1 MNFWFLYHA
10 TMKWFLQTTDRYLVS
25 GKFKL
30 HVLDE
35 MHHKGYTRKG
45 VARLS
50 TAVANL
56 HTVESTA
63 HVQQFLN
70 RIHDTKVD
78 IITQHLAADIDFK

>member
-25 GKFKL
+25 GKFKF

-35 MHHKGYTRKG
+35 MHHIYKGYTRKG

-50 TAVANL
+50 TAVDNL
-56 HTVESTA
+56 HSTCATVS
-63 HVQQFLN
+63 
-70 RIHDTKVD
+70 
-78 IITQHLAADIDFK
+78 

>member
-1 MNFWFLYHA
+1 
-10 TMKWFLQTTDRYLVS
+10 
-25 GKFKL
+25 
-30 HVLDE
+30 

-78 IITQHLAADIDFK
+78 IITQHLAADIDSKLCLPLLYKTFLTVTTTSDECVSVLKECVCWWCV

>member
-1 MNFWFLYHA
+1 MNFWFVYHA

-50 TAVANL
+50 TAVATPQHMCNSYL
-56 HTVESTA
+56 IEFMIQKWTLLRSIW
-63 HVQQFLN
+63 QQ
-70 RIHDTKVD
+70 I
-78 IITQHLAADIDFK
+78 

>member
-50 TAVANL
+50 TAVA
-56 HTVESTA
+56 T

-70 RIHDTKVD
+70 WIHDTKVD